1 MEATPTASRPAAR
14 RQWALPWHA
23 LELIP
28 ALASPVL
35 AAPARLIAGG
45 PKAAVAAIAMAASLL
60 ITAPAAL
67 PGRSQ
72 EVERARSL
80 PDLSGL
86 AWVEDDLFL
95 GVHDAKPSISNP
107 ALPRVSLVRLPRSNR
122 EGVSWE
128 PLTLSAPGA
137 GGPISDLES
146 VSRLPGGQGFLLAES
161 GQGGRRARRLFLATV
176 RNGRLTLDAP
186 APWPVPV
193 KNVEATEVVQ
203 VGGQLQF
210 LYAERADGRSETLL
224 RWAPISLNPLQFGAF
239 REVVYRGVDP
249 VGDGA
254 RLIAALA
261 ADAQGNLYS
270 ASTYD
275 SGNDGGP
282 FRSVVWRIG
291 RISTGADGQPQVDL
305 SAPTRLATLDGLKVE
320 SLAVRESRQH
330 GTQLFI
336 GTDDE
341 NYGGILRPL
350 PVPLTPA
357 RPRAAR

>member
-1 MEATPTASRPAAR
+1 MEDRPGHQR
-14 RQWALPWHA
+14 ERH
-23 LELIP
+23 P
-28 ALASPVL
+28 AG
-35 AAPARLIAGG
+35 LIAGG

-67 PGRSQ
+67 PGRS
-72 EVERARSL
+72 EESARARSL

-95 GVHDAKPSISNP
+95 AVHDAKPSARKPES
-107 ALPRVSLVRLPRSNR
+107 PRISLVRLPRSKR

-128 PLTLSAPGA
+128 PLPLTVPGA

-161 GQGGRRARRLFLATV
+161 GQGGRKARRLFLATV
-176 RNGRLTLDAP
+176 RNGSLELKASV
-186 APWPVPV
+186 PWPVPV
-193 KNVEATEVVQ
+193 TNVEATEVVQ
-203 VGGQLQF
+203 VGGQLLF
-210 LYAERADGRSETLL
+210 LYAERADGRGETLL
-224 RWAPISLNPLQFGAF
+224 RWAPLSLNPLQFGAF

-249 VGDGA
+249 VG
-254 RLIAALA
+254 
-261 ADAQGNLYS
+261 
-270 ASTYD
+270 
-275 SGNDGGP
+275 
-282 FRSVVWRIG
+282 
-291 RISTGADGQPQVDL
+291 ADGQPQVDL
-305 SAPTRLATLDGLKVE
+305 SAPARLATLDGLKVE
-320 SLAVRESRQH
+320 SLAVRESRQR
-330 GTQLFI
+330 GSQLFI

>member
-1 MEATPTASRPAAR
+1 MEDRPGHQRERHPAGLTTGGAKAT
-14 RQWALPWHA
+14 
-23 LELIP
+23 
-28 ALASPVL
+28 
-35 AAPARLIAGG
+35 
-45 PKAAVAAIAMAASLL
+45 VAAIAVAASLL

-67 PGRSQ
+67 PGRS
-72 EVERARSL
+72 EESGRARSL

-95 GVHDAKPSISNP
+95 AVHDAKPSARKPES
-107 ALPRVSLVRLPRSNR
+107 PRVSLVRLPRSKR
-122 EGVSWE
+122 EGVRWE
-128 PLTLSAPGA
+128 PLTLAAPGA

-161 GQGGRRARRLFLATV
+161 GQGGSKARRLFLASY
-176 RNGRLTLDAP
+176 RDGRLSLDAQV
-186 APWPVPV
+186 PWPVPV

-203 VGGQLQF
+203 VGRQLLF
-210 LYAERADGRSETLL
+210 LYAERADGHGETLL
-224 RWAPISLNPLQFGAF
+224 RWAPMSLNPLAFGAF
-239 REVVYRGVDP
+239 REVIYRSGDP
-249 VGDGA
+249 VGEGA
-254 RLIAALA
+254 RPIAALA
-261 ADAQGNLYS
+261 ADAQGNLYG

-330 GTQLFI
+330 GSQLFI

-350 PVPLTPA
+350 PAGVPPD
-357 RPRAAR
+357 RPRPPR

>member
-1 MEATPTASRPAAR
+1 MEDRSGHHRER
-14 RQWALPWHA
+14 H
-23 LELIP
+23 
-28 ALASPVL
+28 
-35 AAPARLIAGG
+35 PARLIAGG
-45 PKAAVAAIAMAASLL
+45 PKAAVAAITMAAALL

-95 GVHDAKPSISNP
+95 GVHDAKPSARKPES
-107 ALPRVSLVRLPRSNR
+107 PRISLVRLPRSKR

-128 PLTLSAPGA
+128 PLMLAVPGA
-137 GGPISDLES
+137 GGPINDLES

-161 GQGGRRARRLFLATV
+161 GQGGRKARRLFLASY
-176 RNGRLTLDAP
+176 RNGRVTLEAQ

-193 KNVEATEVVQ
+193 TNVEATEVVE
-203 VGGQLQF
+203 VGGQLLF
-210 LYAERADGRSETLL
+210 VFAERADGRGQTRL
-224 RWAPISLNPLQFGAF
+224 RWAPMFLNPLRFGAF
-239 REVVYRGVDP
+239 RQVIYRGLDP

-254 RLIAALA
+254 RPIVALA
-261 ADAQGNLYS
+261 AAADGTLYG
-270 ASTYD
+270 ASSFD
-275 SGNDGGP
+275 PGNDGGP
-282 FRSVVWRIG
+282 FRSVVWQIG
-291 RISTGADGQPQVDL
+291 RITADADGQPRLEL
-305 SAPTRLATLDGLKVE
+305 SPARRLATLDGLKVE
-320 SLAVRESRQH
+320 SLAVRESTQD

>member
-1 MEATPTASRPAAR
+1 MEDRPGHQRERHPAG
-14 RQWALPWHA
+14 
-23 LELIP
+23 LIP
-28 ALASPVL
+28 
-35 AAPARLIAGG
+35 GG
-45 PKAAVAAIAMAASLL
+45 PKAAVAAIAMAALLL

-67 PGRSQ
+67 PGRS
-72 EVERARSL
+72 EESARARSL

-86 AWVEDDLFL
+86 AWVEGDLFL
-95 GVHDAKPSISNP
+95 AVHDAKPSARKPES
-107 ALPRVSLVRLPRSNR
+107 PRVSLVRLPRSKR
-122 EGVSWE
+122 EGMSWE
-128 PLTLSAPGA
+128 PLMLAVPGA
-137 GGPISDLES
+137 GDPINDLES

-161 GQGGRRARRLFLATV
+161 GQGGRKARRLFLATV
-176 RNGRLTLDAP
+176 RNGSLELKASV
-186 APWPVPV
+186 PWPVPV
-193 KNVEATEVVQ
+193 TNVEATEVVQ
-203 VGGQLQF
+203 VGGQLLF
-210 LYAERADGRSETLL
+210 LYAERADGRDETLL
-224 RWAPISLNPLQFGAF
+224 RWAPLSLNPLQFGAF

-254 RLIAALA
+254 RPIAALA

-275 SGNDGGP
+275 SGNDDGP

-291 RISTGADGQPQVDL
+291 RIGRGADGQPQVDL

>member
-1 MEATPTASRPAAR
+1 MEATPTVSRPAAR
-14 RQWALPWHA
+14 RRPALPWHA
-23 LELIP
+23 LALIP

-35 AAPARLIAGG
+35 AAPAGLIAGG
-45 PKAAVAAIAMAASLL
+45 AKAAVVASLL

-67 PGRSQ
+67 PGRS
-72 EVERARSL
+72 EESARARSL

-86 AWVEDDLFL
+86 AWVEGDLFL
-95 GVHDAKPSISNP
+95 GVHDAKPSARKPES
-107 ALPRVSLVRLPRSNR
+107 PRVSLVRLPRSKR

-128 PLTLSAPGA
+128 PLMLAVPGA

-161 GQGGRRARRLFLATV
+161 GQGGRKARRLFLATV
-176 RNGRLTLDAP
+176 RNGSLELKAP
-186 APWPVPV
+186 VPWPVPV
-193 KNVEATEVVQ
+193 PVTNVEATEVVE
-203 VGGQLQF
+203 VGGKLLF
-210 LYAERADGRSETLL
+210 LYAEQADGRGETML
-224 RWAPISLNPLQFGAF
+224 RWAPLSLNPLQFGAF

-254 RLIAALA
+254 RPIAALA
-261 ADAQGNLYS
+261 ADAQGYLYS
-270 ASTYD
+270 ASSYD

-291 RISTGADGQPQVDL
+291 RISSGADGQPQVDL

-350 PVPLTPA
+350 PVPLTPD

>member
-1 MEATPTASRPAAR
+1 MEDRSGHHRER
-14 RQWALPWHA
+14 H
-23 LELIP
+23 
-28 ALASPVL
+28 
-35 AAPARLIAGG
+35 PARLIAGG
-45 PKAAVAAIAMAASLL
+45 PKAAVAAITMAAALL

-95 GVHDAKPSISNP
+95 GVHDAKPSARKPES
-107 ALPRVSLVRLPRSNR
+107 PRISLVRLPRSKR

-128 PLTLSAPGA
+128 PLMLAVPGA

-161 GQGGRRARRLFLATV
+161 GQGGRKARRLFLATV
-176 RNGRLTLDAP
+176 SNGKWTLEAQ
-186 APWPVPV
+186 AHWPVPV
-193 KNVEATEVVQ
+193 TNVEATEVVE
-203 VGGQLQF
+203 VGGQLLF
-210 LYAERADGRSETLL
+210 LYAERADGHGETLL
-224 RWAPISLNPLQFGAF
+224 RWAPISLTPLQFGAF
-239 REVVYRGVDP
+239 REVVYRSSDP
-249 VGDGA
+249 VGEGA
-254 RLIAALA
+254 RPIAALA
-261 ADAQGNLYS
+261 ADAQGTLYG
-270 ASTYD
+270 ASTQD
-275 SGNDGGP
+275 SGNDDGP

-291 RISTGADGQPQVDL
+291 RISRGADGQPQVDL

-320 SLAVRESRQH
+320 SLAVRESRKH

>member
-1 MEATPTASRPAAR
+1 MEDRPGHQR
-14 RQWALPWHA
+14 ERH
-23 LELIP
+23 P
-28 ALASPVL
+28 AGLTT
-35 AAPARLIAGG
+35 GG
-45 PKAAVAAIAMAASLL
+45 PKAAVAAIAVAASLL

-67 PGRSQ
+67 PGRS
-72 EVERARSL
+72 EESARARSL

-86 AWVEDDLFL
+86 AWVEGDLFL
-95 GVHDAKPSISNP
+95 AVHDAKPSARKPES
-107 ALPRVSLVRLPRSNR
+107 PRVSLVRLPRSKR

-128 PLTLSAPGA
+128 PLPLTVPGT

-161 GQGGRRARRLFLATV
+161 GQGGRKARRLFLATV
-176 RNGRLTLDAP
+176 RNGSLELKASV
-186 APWPVPV
+186 PWPVPV
-193 KNVEATEVVQ
+193 TNVEATEVVQ
-203 VGGQLQF
+203 VGGQLLF
-210 LYAERADGRSETLL
+210 LYAERADGRGETLL

-249 VGDGA
+249 VGDSA
-254 RLIAALA
+254 RPIASLA
-261 ADAQGNLYS
+261 ADAQGYLYS

-275 SGNDGGP
+275 SGNDDGP

-291 RISTGADGQPQVDL
+291 RIGRGADGQPQVDL
-305 SAPTRLATLDGLKVE
+305 SAPTRLATLDWLKVE

-350 PVPLTPA
+350 PVRLTPA